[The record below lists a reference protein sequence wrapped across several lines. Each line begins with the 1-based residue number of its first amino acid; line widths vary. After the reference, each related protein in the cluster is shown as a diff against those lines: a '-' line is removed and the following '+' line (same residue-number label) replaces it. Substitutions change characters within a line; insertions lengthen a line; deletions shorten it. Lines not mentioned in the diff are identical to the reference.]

1 MNDDWHCK
9 QITTSRPS
17 PIVVCE
23 RENLL
28 AEIERLR
35 AERDAYK
42 KDAELLAEKLVAVVF
57 DNEVAS
63 LCAEI
68 EWLRA
73 KVKQY
78 EELVCWPAMDDGTCA
93 CCDER
98 RALKETP

>member
-42 KDAELLAEKLVAVVF
+42 KDAELLVEKLVAVGF
-57 DNEVAS
+57 
-63 LCAEI
+63 
-68 EWLRA
+68 
-73 KVKQY
+73 
-78 EELVCWPAMDDGTCA
+78 G
-93 CCDER
+93 
-98 RALKETP
+98 KETP